1 MASPRLTLRL
11 RLVLA
16 LTVLMVVGL
25 AIFGFATYSLYARSE
40 RQRLDDQ
47 ITASI
52 PLVQAQLYQQAGLDD
67 GHRPD
72 AGGPRRP
79 AAEAVHRRAAQHL
92 RRAARPPGRAHLGHP
107 AVRQHQPT
115 RPPGRR

>member
-52 PLVQAQLYQQAGLDD
+52 PLVQAQLHQQAGLDN

-72 AGGPRRP
+72 AAARAA
-79 AAEAVHRRAAQHL
+79 AAEAVHGGAAEHL
-92 RRAARPPGRAHLGHP
+92 RRAA
-107 AVRQHQPT
+107 
-115 RPPGRR
+115 